1 MAPGLVAAELRA
13 ADGERYFA
21 SLFAPAAVRDSLM
34 ALHAFDTELARIRDA
49 VREPALGEIRLQWW
63 RDVIDGR
70 RDEEAA
76 GHPLATA
83 LRDAIKLHDLPPTAF
98 ARMIEARRFD
108 LYDDAPPSRSDLEG
122 YFGETS
128 GAALQL
134 GALVVSPGLA
144 TGLADAAGHG
154 GCVVGIAELVK
165 RVSLLRRRGRCVV
178 PLDMLSE
185 LALDEN
191 RVLNETDAAVRA
203 AAALIEHGIA
213 HYRRFEAQSLP
224 APARPAFL
232 PVASAALLLRRARA
246 ETREL
251 VERAPG
257 STPLR
262 SRWVIL
268 RAASGIWPRI
278 D

>member
-1 MAPGLVAAELRA
+1 MTPGSVAVDLRA
-13 ADGERYFA
+13 ADGERYF
-21 SLFAPAAVRDSLM
+21 STLFAPAAVRDALM
-34 ALHAFDTELARIRDA
+34 ALHAFDAELARIRDL

-76 GHPLATA
+76 GHPLASA
-83 LRDAIKLHDLPPTAF
+83 LLDAIRRHELPRAAF

-108 LYDDAPPSRSDLEG
+108 LYDGAPANRGDLEG

-128 GAALQL
+128 SAVLQL

-154 GCVVGIAELVK
+154 GCVVGTAELV
-165 RVSLLRRRGRCVV
+165 RRFSLLRRRGRCVV

-185 LALDEN
+185 LSLDED
-191 RVLNETDAAVRA
+191 RVLNDMDVAVRA
-203 AAALIEHGIA
+203 AVALIEHGIA

-232 PVASAALLLRRARA
+232 PVASATLLLRRARTA
-246 ETREL
+246 AREL
-251 VERAPG
+251 VERGPA

-262 SRWVIL
+262 SRWVVL
-268 RAASGIWPRI
+268 RAASGFWPPI